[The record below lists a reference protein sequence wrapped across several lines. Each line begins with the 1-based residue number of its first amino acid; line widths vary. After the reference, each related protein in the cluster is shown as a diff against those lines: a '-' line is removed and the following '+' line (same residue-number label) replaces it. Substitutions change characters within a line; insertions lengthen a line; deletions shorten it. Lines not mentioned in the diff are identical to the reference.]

1 MINRLQQLYG
11 NSINWLRIVCWM
23 AISLAAA
30 QAILSLFF
38 IIYSGFVSEN
48 HIYGIKGI
56 IDIWSDPRYLHA
68 ILNSFYLALV
78 VSVTLT
84 LLSAT
89 VSLIF
94 RWCYLTGN
102 KFIYSLS
109 IIPLLIPDQV
119 FGIVGRM
126 VFDPSIGILGNLF
139 PKSLLIDHYSAIGLI
154 GIVTVI
160 KWLPVMIVV
169 SDSSILAM
177 GRDELFQISMDYS
190 SFLKAVRSV
199 YLPQMKNVLFIIFS
213 LGFLIGFRQHELAY
227 ELTSSGGG
235 FVAETWSIWNY
246 RVMFEFNDIARAS
259 IESLFVLVLLLI
271 PILTIRKQAQN
282 LSKNAY

>member
-1 MINRLQQLYG
+1 MINRLQKLYG
-11 NSINWLRIVCWM
+11 NSINWLRIVCWL

-48 HIYGIKGI
+48 KIYGIKGI

-84 LLSAT
+84 FLSAA

-94 RWCYLTGN
+94 RWSDLTGN

-139 PKSLLIDHYSAIGLI
+139 PKSLLINHYSAIGLI

-169 SDSSILAM
+169 SDSSILSM
-177 GRDELFQISMDYS
+177 GKDKLFQISMDYS
-190 SFLKAVRSV
+190 SFLRAVRSV

-213 LGFLIGFRQHELAY
+213 LGFLIGFKQHELAY
-227 ELTSSGGG
+227 ELTSGGGG
-235 FVAETWSIWNY
+235 FVAETWSFWNY

-259 IESLFVLVLLLI
+259 IESLLVLALLLI